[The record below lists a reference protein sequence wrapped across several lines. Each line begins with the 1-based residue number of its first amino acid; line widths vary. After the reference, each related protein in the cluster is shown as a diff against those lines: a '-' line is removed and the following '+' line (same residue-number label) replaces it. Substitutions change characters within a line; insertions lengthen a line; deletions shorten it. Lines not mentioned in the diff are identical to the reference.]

1 LGFLRVV
8 GPHRWVR
15 LLKVDVDCDGLDEIQ
30 GVILVKGQSEACLG
44 VELGCLGMRLD
55 FLGVILPG
63 RNINLRVVINLKSC
77 YSEAICLRHEP
88 ITGPLDVKMSWD
100 GSCGATYDRV
110 GLG

>member
-1 LGFLRVV
+1 MGFLGVV
-8 GPHRWVR
+8 GTHRWVR

-30 GVILVKGQSEACLG
+30 GVILVERQSEACLG
-44 VELGCLGMRLD
+44 VELGGLGMRLD

-77 YSEAICLRHEP
+77 YSEAICLRHEA
-88 ITGPLDVKMSWD
+88 ITGPLDVKMSWN
-100 GSCGATYDRV
+100 GSCGPTYDRV